1 MDDIDLLNT
10 ETRVYMENGKVK
22 MYYIDIKGKDVD
34 MKPHPTESRI
44 FVKNGRAVTV
54 YNEKIQKDDM
64 MNLEEGFKI
73 MEQELRRSV
82 RLFNL
87 KRGMSKNESSFD
99 CRKHQ
104 YVLLRKSEN
113 NAICL
118 RLQRLRLILSAAQCI
133 YRNIEIKKTKWT
145 KRMRWI

>member
-73 MEQELRRSV
+73 MEQELRRSI
-82 RLFNL
+82 RLLNL
-87 KRGMSKNESSFD
+87 KRGKSK
-99 CRKHQ
+99 K
-104 YVLLRKSEN
+104 
-113 NAICL
+113 
-118 RLQRLRLILSAAQCI
+118 
-133 YRNIEIKKTKWT
+133 
-145 KRMRWI
+145 